1 LRPARAWATKTG
13 RTAACVVVRGCRPA
27 EVSMGTFVIQAVAAG
42 VAVLLGTRLI
52 PGVRIRRTETAL
64 GVAAVFALLNFFVGW
79 LVRWTLAIALF
90 PAALLTFGL
99 VYLLFGLL
107 VNSLLLWMTDKL
119 IEDFEITGLGPLLGT
134 AGLISL
140 ATWLLPRLF

>member
-1 LRPARAWATKTG
+1 
-13 RTAACVVVRGCRPA
+13 
-27 EVSMGTFVIQAVAAG
+27 
-42 VAVLLGTRLI
+42 VLLGTRLI

>member
-1 LRPARAWATKTG
+1 
-13 RTAACVVVRGCRPA
+13 
-27 EVSMGTFVIQAVAAG
+27 
-42 VAVLLGTRLI
+42 
-52 PGVRIRRTETAL
+52 
-64 GVAAVFALLNFFVGW
+64 
-79 LVRWTLAIALF
+79 
-90 PAALLTFGL
+90 
-99 VYLLFGLL
+99 